1 MVGFSSAN
9 TDSFNLRGLFNKS
22 KFTIVIFYLVKLFSV
37 TLNNA
42 FDGLEDVFL
51 RLCVDI
57 NAMTVS
63 TMIVTEEKMDRLI
76 NCKTFYLHKK
86 NKLAFLHGLPCHED
100 FENANVSMY
109 QMWKCNRKRN
119 LKKNVLKQILK
130 SCSYFW
136 KDCK

>member
-63 TMIVTEEKMDRLI
+63 TMIVAEEKMDRLI
-76 NCKTFYLHKK
+76 NCKNFYLHKQS
-86 NKLAFLHGLPCHED
+86 KLAFLHGLPCHED

-109 QMWKCNRKRN
+109 QM
-119 LKKNVLKQILK
+119 
-130 SCSYFW
+130 
-136 KDCK
+136 